1 MRAFQ
6 FFLQNADDIISTKE
20 QEIEPRYTAAEI
32 QKLKYRCTSCVNGI
46 LDSAL
51 RRNVSEDEF
60 YDLLWNS
67 IADHKLLLPEE
78 DDVIFAIYLIWQDG
92 RIPYFQLD
100 EGIRMTNESFFEATR
115 KNVSILKKAAFIL
128 RSSLEQRTEVSA
140 LLLKLLS
147 ECETEEDKAVV
158 LAQILAMQDQK
169 VLTQMSTALQ

>member
-1 MRAFQ
+1 M
-6 FFLQNADDIISTKE
+6 QNADDITSTKE

-67 IADHKLLLPEE
+67 ITDHNRLLPEE

-92 RIPYFQLD
+92 RIPYFQLE
-100 EGIRMTNESFFEATR
+100 EGLRMTNESFFEATR
-115 KNVSILKKAAFIL
+115 KNVTILKKAAFIL

-169 VLTQMSTALQ
+169 VLTRMSTALH